1 MTTDTYRNFIAI
13 VECGNILAA
22 SQKLMVAQPALS
34 NQLKNLEKN
43 MGTRLLN
50 RGSRAV
56 TLTAAGEIFYQKAK
70 IIVSMEDSAKKEI
83 NDYISG
89 LTGTLSI
96 SLPPS
101 NPDSLMREL
110 FDKFVEDHPKV
121 NYNIYEVLSEDV
133 ADNVRMGLSEI
144 GLIRSK
150 VKNMDD
156 FDIYPYETE
165 YLMAVVSRNH
175 PLAGRTVISI
185 EDLEGYS
192 LAVPTG
198 CVENIQNAFKD
209 IKKEADIRCITSI
222 RHTAIEWAS
231 NYNYVAIVPFGKKD
245 YQQRMDMKVLSIEK
259 DRFNTKRS
267 FITLKGR
274 ELSQLAK
281 EFFDYQGI

>member
-43 MGTRLLN
+43 MGTKLLN

-150 VKNMDD
+150 VKNMED

-175 PLAGRTVISI
+175 PLAGHTGITI

-198 CVENIQNAFKD
+198 CVENIQNE
-209 IKKEADIRCITSI
+209 IGR
-222 RHTAIEWAS
+222 AS
-231 NYNYVAIVPFGKKD
+231 C
-245 YQQRMDMKVLSIEK
+245 
-259 DRFNTKRS
+259 
-267 FITLKGR
+267 R
-274 ELSQLAK
+274 ERV
-281 EFFDYQGI
+281 

>member
-34 NQLKNLEKN
+34 NQLKKLEKN

-133 ADNVRMGLSEI
+133 ADNVRLGLSEI

-150 VKNMDD
+150 VKNMED
-156 FDIYPYETE
+156 FDI
-165 YLMAVVSRNH
+165 
-175 PLAGRTVISI
+175 
-185 EDLEGYS
+185 
-192 LAVPTG
+192 
-198 CVENIQNAFKD
+198 
-209 IKKEADIRCITSI
+209 
-222 RHTAIEWAS
+222 
-231 NYNYVAIVPFGKKD
+231 
-245 YQQRMDMKVLSIEK
+245 
-259 DRFNTKRS
+259 
-267 FITLKGR
+267 
-274 ELSQLAK
+274 
-281 EFFDYQGI
+281 